1 MSLAERNVAYDKTV
15 QLNKKHEDEL
25 AVKDAAETVQP
36 GKKPTLK
43 HRAKDDK
50 EAAADAADPN
60 ASE

>member
-1 MSLAERNVAYDKTV
+1 MPDERNVAHDKTV
-15 QLNKKHEDEL
+15 QLNKKHEGQP

-43 HRAKDDK
+43 HHAKDDK
-50 EAAADAADPN
+50 KATADAADPN